1 MNITLFVIAYLIVLT
16 LAVGAVSAAPWIPT
30 RRRQRRRLAELLP
43 IRPGETVCDLGCG
56 DGVVLFAFADRY
68 PGIRAV
74 GYEIAILPFVIG
86 RVRRSFG
93 GKRYGDVEIN
103 YGNFFW
109 EDLSDTDVAFV
120 FLLEKAFPKVMAKLA
135 AELKDDARVVV
146 EAWPFPGVSA
156 EREIREEGMLPTYVY
171 TGRAIRVAVGRDGG
185 E

>member
-1 MNITLFVIAYLIVLT
+1 MYITLFIVVYLIVLT

-43 IRPGETVCDLGCG
+43 VREGETVCDLGCG

-68 PGIRAV
+68 PGIHAV
-74 GYEIAILPFVIG
+74 GYEIALLPFVIG
-86 RVRRSFG
+86 KVRRSFG
-93 GKRYGDVEIN
+93 GKRYRDVEIN

-109 EDLSDTDVAFV
+109 EDLSDADVAFV

-135 AELKDDARVVV
+135 TDLRDDARVVV
-146 EAWPFPGVSA
+146 EAWPFPGVA
-156 EREIREEGMLPTYVY
+156 VEREIREEGMLPTYVY
-171 TGRAIRVAVGRDGG
+171 RGKAIRDAMGTRD